1 MSNEQEHKNTGTPYD
16 DAFRT
21 MIVDCI
27 RLVIPVINE
36 VFGKHYS
43 GDEEIIARPNE
54 HFLARQE
61 SGEKRITDG
70 NFTIK
75 SDVDENYL
83 FECQSTPDS
92 NMLIRI
98 WEYIVQ
104 IDVERGSVLTNR
116 MVIRIP
122 HAAILYLRSTASI
135 PDTMEVVIEASTGSA
150 SFPVPVLKIQNY
162 TLDAIFERKLFFLLP
177 FYIFTHEGEFERHK
191 DDAGWLEVLRAEYLE
206 MLKGLDEAVEQNL
219 LSSYYRRTIIDMT
232 KKVLESITAKYDRIR
247 EGVSSVMGG
256 QVLEHEAKTIAPP
269 TNS

>member
-54 HFLARQE
+54 HFLARHDSE
-61 SGEKRITDG
+61 EKRITDG

-92 NMLIRI
+92 N
-98 WEYIVQ
+98 
-104 IDVERGSVLTNR
+104 